1 MKRWFGG
8 GNNKDAEKISTLKGM
23 GFSAEQA
30 REALKATSGD
40 VQQAAEYLLSSSTT
54 SGSNNNNNTVRFG
67 AGSAFNTTGG
77 ASSNDSDVM
86 MMMSEEEQLQQAM
99 QQSLQMQQSS
109 QQATASSNPSK
120 SNRSAASIKAGQA
133 ALGRF
138 QNSSTTYGANGIK
151 KKKATSTTKS
161 NNTSSTKN
169 KNPSKSNSNNTN
181 YKTTKFEHPNVKV
194 PTKMSDKTKE
204 EQILRCTQ
212 RLSTNSLAIDT
223 LLKSFQT
230 IRDNPNQDKYR
241 KIDMTHAGF
250 VRALSN
256 VPGSLDLLK
265 AVNFQPHYANPQ
277 QLLILERHAVDPA
290 LLYLAI
296 SALEQQRLSEEY
308 QSDKAL
314 RVFQSQIK
322 SIQDGLLTAP
332 GISNMEEELV
342 QRSAY
347 LSKCP
352 SEPSGGTGAL
362 LQITMA
368 AHNSNSNNNSNNN
381 NNNNTNTMKLS
392 RKFDGD
398 DTLNDILSFIGAHGS
413 ILPIKLS
420 TKEWCIVDLNRY
432 PAVPLNVELNRNKTL
447 SFLGLWPSGKLEI
460 RPSEDSWRDDTKEGK
475 EDDGGDGGDGDL
487 GEEKMGSSR
496 GLNAAPSSVLS

>member
-8 GNNKDAEKISTLKGM
+8 GNNKDSEKVSTLKSM

-30 REALKATSGD
+30 REALKATSGN
-40 VQQAAEYLLSSSTT
+40 VQQAAEYLLSSS
-54 SGSNNNNNTVRFG
+54 SS
-67 AGSAFNTTGG
+67 SFNTTGG
-77 ASSNDSDVM
+77 ASSTGNNV

-99 QQSLQMQQSS
+99 QQSLQIQQSS
-109 QQATASSNPSK
+109 QQPASSNPSK
-120 SNRSAASIKAGQA
+120 SNQSAASVKAGQA

-151 KKKATSTTKS
+151 KKKSTATTKS
-161 NNTSSTKN
+161 NNTNSSSKKN
-169 KNPSKSNSNNTN
+169 NTSKSNTNNTNNTN

-204 EQILRCTQ
+204 EQILRCTK

-223 LLKSFQT
+223 LLKSFTT
-230 IRDNPNQDKYR
+230 IRDKPTQDKFR
-241 KIDMTHAGF
+241 NIDMTHSGF

-256 VPGSLDLLK
+256 VPGSLDLLR
-265 AVNFQPHYANPQ
+265 AVNFQPHYQNPQ
-277 QLLILERHAVDPA
+277 QLILERHAVDPA

-296 SALEQQRLSEEY
+296 SALEQQRSSEEY

-314 RVFQSQIK
+314 RVFQSQVK
-322 SIQDGLLTAP
+322 SIQDGILTAP
-332 GISNMEEELV
+332 GVTNMEEELV

-368 AHNSNSNNNSNNN
+368 GNSNSNNSNNSNNN
-381 NNNNTNTMKLS
+381 MKLS

-398 DTLNDILSFIGAHGS
+398 DTFNDILSFMGAHGT

-420 TKEWCIVDLNRY
+420 TREWCIVDLNRY
-432 PAVPLNVELNRNKTL
+432 PVVPLDIELNRNKTL

-460 RPSEDSWRDDTKEGK
+460 RPSEESWKDKEGK
-475 EDDGGDGGDGDL
+475 GEDGNEDM
-487 GEEKMGSSR
+487 GETMGSSR